1 MADMDDFVIVDADD
15 DNDDNDT
22 SPPKS
27 ADKLLQ
33 WPAATEY
40 ENPTNEYGKHPSS
53 HTAGTFGAQ

>member
-27 ADKLLQ
+27 ADELPQ
-33 WPAATEY
+33 WLAATEY
-40 ENPTNEYGKHPSS
+40 ENPTNECGKHLSS
-53 HTAGTFGAQ
+53 QMANTFGAQ